1 MKTTMYPFVS
11 HYIQFSQPVCRAQE
25 FNVWLMYL
33 FIIVLD
39 DNGNE
44 KIAVLSFGWVH
55 IRPN

>member
-39 DNGNE
+39 DNG
-44 KIAVLSFGWVH
+44 A
-55 IRPN
+55 